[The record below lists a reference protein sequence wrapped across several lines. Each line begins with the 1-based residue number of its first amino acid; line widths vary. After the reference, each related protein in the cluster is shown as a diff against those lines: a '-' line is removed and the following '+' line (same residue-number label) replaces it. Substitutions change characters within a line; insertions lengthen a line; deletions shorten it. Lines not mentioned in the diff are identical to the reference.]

1 MRDVPAAGCSCRRS
15 PVGSRAPNDDLA
27 LHERAFRRARRGDQG
42 RPGVL
47 AWFVGLGIH
56 LALALLLVI

>member
-1 MRDVPAAGCSCRRS
+1 MRDVTAAGCSCRRS
-15 PVGSRAPNDDLA
+15 PVGSRASHDDVA

-56 LALALLLVI
+56 LALVALLVV

>member
-1 MRDVPAAGCSCRRS
+1 MGT
-15 PVGSRAPNDDLA
+15 RASNDDVA
-27 LHERAFRRARRGDQG
+27 LHYRAFRRARRGDQG

-56 LALALLLVI
+56 LALVALLVV

>member
-1 MRDVPAAGCSCRRS
+1 
-15 PVGSRAPNDDLA
+15 VGSRASRDDVA

-56 LALALLLVI
+56 LALVALLVV